1 MQGQFLRLLMHGFE
15 SVTRAGLEGPIA
27 GSQMHHPGECAGV
40 FAWVLR
46 HGDDTLFPV
55 YDAVIA
61 LVLPNNSH
69 VIDQALFG
77 QFGRE
82 YLRAKSGQLHQH
94 PVLRI
99 R

>member
-1 MQGQFLRLLMHGFE
+1 MHD
-15 SVTRAGLEGPIA
+15 
-27 GSQMHHPGECAGV
+27 PGECDGV

-46 HGDDTLFPV
+46 HGDNTLFPV

-61 LVLPNNSH
+61 LVLQSRLH

-82 YLRAKSGQLHQH
+82 YLRTKSGQLDQH

-99 R
+99 G